1 MPRNAHVRIGP
12 THLGATKSL
21 DHVQCKFLLSHHH
34 QLLVVHVV
42 NNFKRS
48 PSCPGL
54 NDKGG
59 DTMFD
64 MIRLVAS
71 CVSVANR
78 AGHIIREVAQLG
90 RLDVLDKARQI

>member
-1 MPRNAHVRIGP
+1 
-12 THLGATKSL
+12 
-21 DHVQCKFLLSHHH
+21 
-34 QLLVVHVV
+34 
-42 NNFKRS
+42 
-48 PSCPGL
+48 
-54 NDKGG
+54 
-59 DTMFD
+59 MFD